1 MLKRRSKRRYIA
13 VRCDKFVKTDN
24 GNGIYNSGFALSLT
38 RRVAELYGF
47 IVAQQSSIRDIGNNG
62 NTVFV
67 IRCNLNFLPVVL
79 SAIPLM
85 NPPALVL
92 LISGTIKRLR
102 MNLEKPSFQILEEE
116 NKCRIE
122 NRFSQFNFL

>member
-47 IVAQQSSIRDIGNNG
+47 IVAQQSSIRDIGN
-62 NTVFV
+62 TVFV

-102 MNLEKPSFQILEEE
+102 MNFEKPTFQNLEEQ

>member
-1 MLKRRSKRRYIA
+1 MLNRRSKRRYIA
-13 VRCDKFVKTDN
+13 VRCDKFVKADN

-47 IVAQQSSIRDIGNNG
+47 IVAQKSSIRDIGNNG
-62 NTVFV
+62 NTIFV
-67 IRCNLNFLPVVL
+67 IRCNLNFLPIVL
-79 SAIPLM
+79 SAIPLL

-92 LISGTIKRLR
+92 LISGTVRRLR
-102 MNLEKPSFQILEEE
+102 MNLKKPSFQILKEE

-122 NRFSQFNFL
+122 KPI

>member
-67 IRCNLNFLPVVL
+67 IRCNLNFLPVVY
-79 SAIPLM
+79 
-85 NPPALVL
+85 
-92 LISGTIKRLR
+92 ISDSTY
-102 MNLEKPSFQILEEE
+102 EPSSVGIAHF
-116 NKCRIE
+116 RYH
-122 NRFSQFNFL
+122 